1 MKTNKQ
7 LNFNRKLNTEFEDDN
22 QVGSQAQLG
31 YFINTKT
38 FHQYTV
44 PLDEDF
50 VEPQYYRSVV
60 SMLDNAEEGDTV
72 VFNISSRGGA
82 LSGLQ
87 VLLEAVKSTQAH
99 TVSVLVGQCAS
110 AASIFAMYT
119 DTVIVTDSAD
129 MLVHYVSFQ
138 TGGKGADIVSHVA
151 HVSKT
156 SEKLIRNTYKDFLS
170 ESEID
175 AVIEGKE
182 MYFDA
187 DEIRERLANREEAR
201 ELEYSE
207 DDNCYE
213 CNQCENQEC
222 SVELPPEPTPVKPK
236 KTKATT

>member
-7 LNFNRKLNTEFEDDN
+7 LNFNRKLNTDFDDEED
-22 QVGSQAQLG
+22 QVGNQAQLG
-31 YFINTKT
+31 YFVNTKT

-50 VEPQYYRSVV
+50 VQPNYYRAVL

-99 TVSVLVGQCAS
+99 TVAVLVGQCAS
-110 AASIFAMYT
+110 AASIFALHT

-129 MLVHYVSFQ
+129 MMVHFVSYT
-138 TGGKGADIVSHVA
+138 TGGKGADVLSHVK
-151 HVSKT
+151 HVAKT

-175 AVIEGKE
+175 AIIEGKE
-182 MYFDA
+182 VYFDA

-207 DDNCYE
+207 DDNCYG
-213 CNQCENQEC
+213 CNQCENE
-222 SVELPPEPTPVKPK
+222 EPPEVSPPSKPK
-236 KTKATT
+236 KTKAIT